1 MSDNVRSGVVDRA
14 AAECVLASHLDSLGG
29 QSDRN
34 RRQHEY
40 TIRQFLTDLAEPR
53 DDAGRRLILSESRL
67 LHWLIDD
74 ARGRPAATLRGDL
87 TALSRYS
94 RILASS
100 GLVARDLLT
109 ALRASHGGLSHSALV
124 RALLTRD
131 PQAVLAALREGPLP
145 TVWHEVGLA
154 EAKSVLG
161 HILTGLHGRTRVCR
175 NSYRRTI
182 GRLLASLCEPQV
194 IPGQCIPLDGPGLL
208 QWIVRDVAGRTL
220 LTARARL
227 CVLNGYLRALTRAG
241 LLNTNPL
248 AEFRACHGN
257 RSWGRLIPALQSA
270 DPQAALAALRFTP
283 HPPGPLAAHVRSYVE
298 LHRALGK
305 HFDFNAR
312 ILEDFDDFLRADAVS
327 AIQMVTQ
334 DHVGRWL
341 DAMTCNAST
350 RRVKARA
357 VRRFFAHLHSCGVVP
372 VNPILPPS
380 FTEGRLPASSF
391 RPFIFTPQQMTAVL
405 DRARG
410 LPKSCFCP
418 LKPQTCYTMLVLL
431 YALGLRHGE
440 VRRLCIV
447 DVDFTRAVL
456 SIRQTKFH
464 KSRYVP
470 FGPKVGKCLQQFL
483 DARRTVLQPLREDD
497 PLFVTLWRAP
507 VRQRFLSDAFH
518 GILRDLDI
526 SAPQGRRRPRLHDLR
541 HTFAVHRLSRWYRE
555 GVDVQARLPLLSTFL
570 GHVEPQ
576 YTAVYLTATEEL
588 LRAASDRFHRH
599 VGCLFNEETPQ

>member
-1 MSDNVRSGVVDRA
+1 
-14 AAECVLASHLDSLGG
+14 
-29 QSDRN
+29 
-34 RRQHEY
+34 
-40 TIRQFLTDLAEPR
+40 
-53 DDAGRRLILSESRL
+53 
-67 LHWLIDD
+67 
-74 ARGRPAATLRGDL
+74 
-87 TALSRYS
+87 
-94 RILASS
+94 
-100 GLVARDLLT
+100 
-109 ALRASHGGLSHSALV
+109 
-124 RALLTRD
+124 
-131 PQAVLAALREGPLP
+131 
-145 TVWHEVGLA
+145 
-154 EAKSVLG
+154 
-161 HILTGLHGRTRVCR
+161 
-175 NSYRRTI
+175 
-182 GRLLASLCEPQV
+182 
-194 IPGQCIPLDGPGLL
+194 
-208 QWIVRDVAGRTL
+208 
-220 LTARARL
+220 
-227 CVLNGYLRALTRAG
+227 
-241 LLNTNPL
+241 
-248 AEFRACHGN
+248 
-257 RSWGRLIPALQSA
+257 
-270 DPQAALAALRFTP
+270 
-283 HPPGPLAAHVRSYVE
+283 VE